1 VEQEAHP
8 SSSLAQ
14 HQQQVAGLLGD
25 PRPVRSAVT
34 PPRWTERVSCSMN
47 NSTHSRRSQMVST
60 VKQVAGH
67 DPRSLLAQERRPG
80 RTGPS
85 RCRVEPVATERG
97 ADHGRGGP
105 HAKPEQLTLDPLVAP
120 GGVLPGQAD
129 DQLLH
134 LWVQGRSSCLA
145 VRVGPRAG
153 HQPPVPVQQRL
164 RLDQEARPSGP
175 GQDAAGCGE
184 QGAVGGLELRT
195 WGLAALN
202 GELLAQDQDLQ
213 VLGGVTASKQREQLD
228 GASQREVGEFRQHPG
243 WPPRSGS
250 RSATLPSRGS
260 NELAA
265 HDHVRLCAPF
275 RTGRTLHHAPSSAA
289 VGR

>member
-1 VEQEAHP
+1 VFDEQQHVQPSQPDGVDSEA
-8 SSSLAQ
+8 
-14 HQQQVAGLLGD
+14 
-25 PRPVRSAVT
+25 
-34 PPRWTERVSCSMN
+34 
-47 NSTHSRRSQMVST
+47 
-60 VKQVAGH
+60 VAGH
-67 DPRSLLAQERRPG
+67 DPGGLLAQERRPG
-80 RTGPS
+80 RAGPS

-97 ADHGRGGP
+97 ADRGRGDP

-129 DQLLH
+129 DQRLH
-134 LWVQGRSSCLA
+134 RWVQGRSSCLA

-164 RLDQEARPSGP
+164 RLDQEARPSDLGRTRLAAASRARSAGWSFGP
-175 GQDAAGCGE
+175 
-184 QGAVGGLELRT
+184 
-195 WGLAALN
+195 WGLAAQD

-213 VLGGVTASKQREQLD
+213 VLGGVAASKQREQLD
-228 GASQREVGEFRQHPG
+228 GATEREVGELRQHPG
-243 WPPRSGS
+243 WPPRLGS
-250 RSATLPSRGS
+250 RSATLPICGS

-275 RTGRTLHHAPSSAA
+275 RPGRTLHHAPGSAA